1 MRDSNL
7 FRWWWFAKR
16 GDVGEYRN
24 RVMRGAGEP
33 VGCTPFDIFADDVRP
48 IIFGHIQTWAGRFRE
63 PEIIG
68 TTGSEGV
75 A

>member
-1 MRDSNL
+1 
-7 FRWWWFAKR
+7 
-16 GDVGEYRN
+16 
-24 RVMRGAGEP
+24 MRGAGEP